1 MTLLNSSLD
10 DHPQLVSRLGQQHHG
25 DTLNLQSAPSLDPA
39 TKAADASGC
48 SCLMTLT
55 EAGNQYADRDSEPD
69 LSRAA
74 SAVSVG
80 VTGR

>member
-10 DHPQLVSRLGQQHHG
+10 DHPQLVSRLGQQHDG

-55 EAGNQYADRDSEPD
+55 
-69 LSRAA
+69 
-74 SAVSVG
+74 
-80 VTGR
+80 